1 MKNLLKKMLRRMMKN
16 KKTTEDLLVYLN
28 KTIKWKVVLMR
39 LLISILNKLSFLTA
53 TLLKRLV
60 ANTVC

>member
-39 LLISILNKLSFLTA
+39 LSISILNKLSFLTA
-53 TLLKRLV
+53 TLLKRLE